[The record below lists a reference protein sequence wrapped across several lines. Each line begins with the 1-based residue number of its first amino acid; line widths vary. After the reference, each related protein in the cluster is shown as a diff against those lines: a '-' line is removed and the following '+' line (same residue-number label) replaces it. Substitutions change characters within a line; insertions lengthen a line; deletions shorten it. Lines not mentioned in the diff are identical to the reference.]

1 MNLQHKR
8 SHWSRWVAYIAVFAL
23 IAAACGGDDAPTA
36 TTAAEA
42 PATTAAEAPATT
54 AAEAPTTTAAPME
67 EAEELRP
74 VPTLRITTKT
84 AAEGPPRY
92 EQARLIAESWTAGGV
107 PAEIEP
113 VDSSEL
119 GRRGFTVKDFDVYI
133 IIYDPTTDRLDPE
146 NFLARFT
153 TAKAVIN
160 GSNLSGYTNPAYD
173 DLYQAQVNAT
183 SFDERVAAVHEM
195 QQLLFDHQPVAPFIH
210 IVIGGAYNSADW
222 TNFVKSVGT
231 PVYHFWNAISLTP
244 VGHSDPLVIGV
255 TSGADTLNPVVAAT
269 SEAAGTIAHMY
280 DPLLRIGP
288 DGDLVNWAASDYS
301 IDGATV
307 SVTLRDGMTFH
318 DGEPVTGEDVAFTF
332 NYLVEKES
340 PLYGGRLGPVE
351 SVTAD
356 GNNVE
361 ITLSAP
367 NAAFATTALAQ
378 VPILPEHIW
387 SAIDDPGAFANDE
400 PVGSGPFK
408 FESRALGE
416 DLRLAAH
423 ADHFSP
429 PAASGLIWAVFG
441 SLDGLLA
448 AIETQEIDVLGDF
461 VSLTQL
467 SLLQGVE
474 GVAIESN
481 TGHGVNALHYNM
493 RREPFCDLH
502 MRTALSLLVPTED
515 MIDIVYEGVAAVSN
529 GIIAPPLWANPDVGP
544 VPYDPD
550 AARSHLEA
558 AGYVFGDDGTLYY
571 PPSDADNRDMSFCA
585 SS

>member
-1 MNLQHKR
+1 MNLQCKNR
-8 SHWSRWVAYIAVFAL
+8 RWSRWVAYIAVFAL
-23 IAAACGGDDAPTA
+23 IAAACGGDDEPAA
-36 TTAAEA
+36 TTEA
-42 PATTAAEAPATT
+42 PATTGAPATT
-54 AAEAPTTTAAPME
+54 EAPME

-74 VPTLRITTKT
+74 VPTLRIITKT

-92 EQARLIAESWTAGGV
+92 EQARLIAESWTAAGV

-113 VDSSEL
+113 VESSEL

-153 TAKAVIN
+153 TAKAVEN
-160 GSNLSGYTNPAYD
+160 GSNLSGYANPAYD

-183 SFDERVAAVHEM
+183 SFDERLGAVHEM
-195 QQLLFDHQPVAPFIH
+195 QQLLFDDQPVAPFIH

-222 TNFVKSVGT
+222 TNFTKSVGT
-231 PVYHFWNAISLTP
+231 PVYHFWNAIGMTP
-244 VGHSDPLVIGV
+244 VGDPEPLVMGV
-255 TSGADTLNPVVAAT
+255 TSGADTLNPVVAAM
-269 SEAAGTIAHMY
+269 SESAVTIAHIY

-301 IDGATV
+301 IEGATV

-318 DGEPVTGEDVAFTF
+318 DGEAVTGDDVAFTF

-340 PLYGGRLGPVE
+340 PLYGGRLSPVE

-387 SAIDDPGAFANDE
+387 SAIDDPGTFANNN
-400 PVGSGPFK
+400 PIGSGPFK

-416 DLRLAAH
+416 DIRLTAH
-423 ADHFSP
+423 ADHFNA
-429 PAASGLIWAVFG
+429 PAAPGLVWVVFG

-448 AIETQEIDVLGDF
+448 AVETREIDVLGDF

-467 SLLQGVE
+467 SLLEGVE
-474 GVAIESN
+474 GVTIESN

-493 RREPFCDLH
+493 RREPFCDKH
-502 MRTALSLLVPTED
+502 MRIALSYLVPTED

-585 SS
+585 S

>member
-1 MNLQHKR
+1 MSSRYKR
-8 SHWSRWVAYIAVFAL
+8 KGRSFWVVYLAAFAL
-23 IAAACGGDDAPTA
+23 IWAACGAEEETA
-36 TTAAEA
+36 TTAA
-42 PATTAAEAPATT
+42 ATTAAPAATEAP
-54 AAEAPTTTAAPME
+54 M
-67 EAEELRP
+67 AEELRP
-74 VPTLRITTKT
+74 VPTLRIITKT

-92 EQARLIAESWTAGGV
+92 EQARLIAESWTAAGI
-107 PAEIEP
+107 PSEIEP
-113 VDSSEL
+113 VESSEL
-119 GRRGFTVKDFDVYI
+119 GRRGFSVKDFDVYI

-153 TAKAVIN
+153 TAKAVED
-160 GSNLSGYTNPAYD
+160 GSNLSGYTNPVYD
-173 DLYQAQVNAT
+173 ELYQAQVNAT
-183 SFDERVAAVHEM
+183 TFDERLGAVHEM
-195 QQLLFDHQPVAPFIH
+195 QQLLRDHQPVAPFIH

-222 TNFVKSVGT
+222 TNFTKSVGT
-231 PVYHFWNAISLTP
+231 PVYHFWNAIGLTP
-244 VGHSDPLVIGV
+244 AGEPEPLVIGI
-255 TSGADTLNPVVAAT
+255 TSGAQTLNPVVAAT
-269 SEAAGTIAHMY
+269 SEAAVTIAHMY

-307 SVTLRDGMTFH
+307 NVTVRDGMTFH
-318 DGEPVTGEDVAFTF
+318 DGEPVTGEDVVFTF

-340 PLYGGRLGPVE
+340 PLYGGRLSPVD

-356 GNNVE
+356 GNSVE

-378 VPILPEHIW
+378 VPILPQHIW
-387 SAIDDPGAFANDE
+387 SAIDDPSQFANDE
-400 PVGSGPFK
+400 PVGSGPFR

-423 ADHFSP
+423 TDHFSP
-429 PAASGLIWAVFG
+429 PVAPGLVWVVFG
-441 SLDGLLA
+441 SLDGLFA
-448 AIETQEIDVLGDF
+448 ALETGEIDVLGDF

-467 SLLQGVE
+467 SILEGVE

-493 RREPFCDLH
+493 RREPFCDAH
-502 MRTALSLLVPTED
+502 MRIALSYLVPTDD
-515 MIDIVYEGVAAVSN
+515 MIDIVYEGVAAASR
-529 GIIAPPLWANPDVGP
+529 GIIAPPLWAHPDLEQ
-544 VPYDPD
+544 VPYDVD
-550 AARSHLEA
+550 AARGHLES

-585 SS
+585 S

>member
-1 MNLQHKR
+1 M
-8 SHWSRWVAYIAVFAL
+8 
-23 IAAACGGDDAPTA
+23 
-36 TTAAEA
+36 
-42 PATTAAEAPATT
+42 
-54 AAEAPTTTAAPME
+54 
-67 EAEELRP
+67 
-74 VPTLRITTKT
+74 
-84 AAEGPPRY
+84 
-92 EQARLIAESWTAGGV
+92 
-107 PAEIEP
+107 
-113 VDSSEL
+113 
-119 GRRGFTVKDFDVYI
+119 
-133 IIYDPTTDRLDPE
+133 
-146 NFLARFT
+146 
-153 TAKAVIN
+153 
-160 GSNLSGYTNPAYD
+160 
-173 DLYQAQVNAT
+173 NAT
-183 SFDERVAAVHEM
+183 SFDERLAAVHEM
-195 QQLLFDHQPVAPFIH
+195 QQLLHDHQPVAPFIH

-222 TNFVKSVGT
+222 TNATKSVGT
-231 PVYHFWNAISLTP
+231 PVYHFWNAIGLTP
-244 VGHSDPLVIGV
+244 VGDPEPLVIGL
-255 TSGADTLNPVVAAT
+255 TSGAQTLNPVVAAT
-269 SEAAGTIAHMY
+269 SEAAVTISHMY

-288 DGDLVNWAASDYS
+288 DGDLVHWAASDYS
-301 IDGATV
+301 IDGSTI

-318 DGEPVTGEDVAFTF
+318 DGEAVTGEDVAFTF

-340 PLYGGRLGPVE
+340 PLYGGRLSPIE

-378 VPILPEHIW
+378 VPILPEHVW
-387 SAIDDPGAFANDE
+387 SAIDDPSSFANDE

-429 PAASGLIWAVFG
+429 PAAPSLVWVVFG
-441 SLDGLLA
+441 SLDGVFA
-448 AIETQEIDVLGDF
+448 ALEAGEIDVLGDF

-467 SLLQGVE
+467 SILE
-474 GVAIESN
+474 GAEGIAIESN

-502 MRTALSLLVPTED
+502 MRLALSLLVPTED
-515 MIDIVYEGVAAVSN
+515 MIDIVYEGVAAASN
-529 GIIAPPLWANPDVGP
+529 GIIAPPLWANPDLDG

-550 AARSHLEA
+550 GARAHLEA

-585 SS
+585 S

>member
-1 MNLQHKR
+1 MNPRNK
-8 SHWSRWVAYIAVFAL
+8 SHPARWVAYAAVFAL
-23 IAAACGGDDAPTA
+23 IAAACGGDDEPS
-36 TTAAEA
+36 
-42 PATTAAEAPATT
+42 P
-54 AAEAPTTTAAPME
+54 TTAAPTTAAPTTAAAPPATEAPME
-67 EAEELRP
+67 EEELRP
-74 VPTLRITTKT
+74 VPTLRIITKT

-92 EQARLIAESWTAGGV
+92 EQARLIAESWTAGGI

-113 VDSSEL
+113 VESSEL

-153 TAKAVIN
+153 TGKAVVD

-183 SFDERVAAVHEM
+183 SFEERIAAVHEM
-195 QQLLFDHQPVAPFIH
+195 QQLLHDHQPVAPFIH

-222 TNFVKSVGT
+222 TNFTKSVGT
-231 PVYHFWNAISLTP
+231 PVYHFWNAIGLTP
-244 VGHSDPLVIGV
+244 TGDPEPLVIGI
-255 TSGADTLNPVVAAT
+255 TSGAQTLNPVVAAT
-269 SEAAGTIAHMY
+269 SEAAVTIAHMY

-288 DGDLVNWAASDYS
+288 DGDLINWAASDYS
-301 IDGATV
+301 IDGSTV

-318 DGEPVTGEDVAFTF
+318 DGEAVTGEDVAFTF

-378 VPILPEHIW
+378 VPILPEHVW
-387 SAIDDPGAFANDE
+387 SSIDDPSTFANDE
-400 PVGSGPFK
+400 PIGSGPFK

-416 DLRLAAH
+416 DLRLDAH
-423 ADHFSP
+423 TDHFSP
-429 PAASGLIWAVFG
+429 PAAPGLVWAVFG

-448 AIETQEIDVLGDF
+448 AIETREIDVLGDF

-467 SLLQGVE
+467 SLLEGVE
-474 GVAIESN
+474 GVSIESN

-502 MRTALSLLVPTED
+502 MRLALSYLVPTED

-529 GIIAPPLWANPDVGP
+529 GIIAPPLWANPDVSA

-550 AARSHLEA
+550 TARSHLEA

-585 SS
+585 S

>member
-1 MNLQHKR
+1 
-8 SHWSRWVAYIAVFAL
+8 
-23 IAAACGGDDAPTA
+23 
-36 TTAAEA
+36 
-42 PATTAAEAPATT
+42 
-54 AAEAPTTTAAPME
+54 
-67 EAEELRP
+67 
-74 VPTLRITTKT
+74 
-84 AAEGPPRY
+84 
-92 EQARLIAESWTAGGV
+92 
-107 PAEIEP
+107 
-113 VDSSEL
+113 
-119 GRRGFTVKDFDVYI
+119 
-133 IIYDPTTDRLDPE
+133 
-146 NFLARFT
+146 
-153 TAKAVIN
+153 
-160 GSNLSGYTNPAYD
+160 
-173 DLYQAQVNAT
+173 
-183 SFDERVAAVHEM
+183 
-195 QQLLFDHQPVAPFIH
+195 
-210 IVIGGAYNSADW
+210 
-222 TNFVKSVGT
+222 
-231 PVYHFWNAISLTP
+231 
-244 VGHSDPLVIGV
+244 
-255 TSGADTLNPVVAAT
+255 
-269 SEAAGTIAHMY
+269 
-280 DPLLRIGP
+280 
-288 DGDLVNWAASDYS
+288 
-301 IDGATV
+301 
-307 SVTLRDGMTFH
+307 
-318 DGEPVTGEDVAFTF
+318 VAFTF

-416 DLRLAAH
+416 DLRLTAH
-423 ADHFSP
+423 TDHFSP

-550 AARSHLEA
+550 AARSHLET

-571 PPSDADNRDMSFCA
+571 PPSNADNRDMSFCA
-585 SS
+585 S

>member
-1 MNLQHKR
+1 MNLRNKKPQ
-8 SHWSRWVAYIAVFAL
+8 WARWLAYIAVFAL
-23 IAAACGGDDAPTA
+23 VAAACGDDEPAPTA
-36 TTAAEA
+36 APTTTEAEA
-42 PATTAAEAPATT
+42 PATTEAEAPATT
-54 AAEAPTTTAAPME
+54 APME
-67 EAEELRP
+67 EAEELRA
-74 VPTLRITTKT
+74 VPTLRIITKT

-92 EQARLIAESWTAGGV
+92 EQARLIAESWTAGGI

-113 VDSSEL
+113 VESSEL

-153 TAKAVIN
+153 TGKAVID
-160 GSNLSGYTNPAYD
+160 GSNLSGYINPAYD
-173 DLYQAQVNAT
+173 ELYQAQVNAT
-183 SFDERVAAVHEM
+183 SFEERLVAVHEM

-244 VGHSDPLVIGV
+244 VGDPEPLVIGV
-255 TSGADTLNPVVAAT
+255 TSGAQTLNPVVAAT
-269 SEAAGTIAHMY
+269 SEAAVTIAHMY

-301 IDGATV
+301 IEGSTV

-332 NYLVEKES
+332 NYLVKKES

-378 VPILPEHIW
+378 VPILPEHVW
-387 SAIDDPGAFANDE
+387 SAIDDPSAFANDE
-400 PVGSGPFK
+400 PIGSGPFK

-423 ADHFSP
+423 TDHFSP
-429 PAASGLIWAVFG
+429 PAAPGLVWVVFG

-467 SLLQGVE
+467 SLLEGVE
-474 GVAIESN
+474 GVSIESN

-502 MRTALSLLVPTED
+502 MRIALSHLVPTED
-515 MIDIVYEGVAAVSN
+515 MIDIVYEGVAAVSR

>member
-1 MNLQHKR
+1 MNLLTKKPR
-8 SHWSRWVAYIAVFAL
+8 WARWVAYIAVFAL
-23 IAAACGGDDAPTA
+23 IAAACGDDDEPAPTA
-36 TTAAEA
+36 APTTAAPTTEA
-42 PATTAAEAPATT
+42 PATTE
-54 AAEAPTTTAAPME
+54 APME

-74 VPTLRITTKT
+74 VPTLRIITKT

-92 EQARLIAESWTAGGV
+92 EQARLIAESWTAAGV
-107 PAEIEP
+107 PAEVEP
-113 VDSSEL
+113 VESSEL

-153 TAKAVIN
+153 TGKSVID

-183 SFDERVAAVHEM
+183 SFDERIAAVHEM

-244 VGHSDPLVIGV
+244 VGDPEPLVIGV
-255 TSGADTLNPVVAAT
+255 TSEADTLNPVVAAT
-269 SEAAGTIAHMY
+269 SESAVTIAHMY

-288 DGDLVNWAASDYS
+288 DGDLVNWAAADYS
-301 IDGATV
+301 IDGSTV

-318 DGEPVTGEDVAFTF
+318 DGEAVTGEDVAFTF

-356 GNNVE
+356 GNNIE

-378 VPILPEHIW
+378 VPILPEHVW
-387 SAIDDPGAFANDE
+387 SAIDDPSTVANDE
-400 PVGSGPFK
+400 PIGSGPFK

-423 ADHFSP
+423 TDHFSP
-429 PAASGLIWAVFG
+429 PGASGLVWAIFG

-467 SLLQGVE
+467 SLLEGVE
-474 GVAIESN
+474 GVSIESN

-515 MIDIVYEGVAAVSN
+515 MIDIVYEGVAAASN

-571 PPSDADNRDMSFCA
+571 PPSDADNRDLSFCA

>member
-1 MNLQHKR
+1 MNQQYKR
-8 SHWSRWVAYIAVFAL
+8 RSWSRWVLCIAVLAL
-23 IAAACGGDDAPTA
+23 IAAACGSDEPAA
-36 TTAAEA
+36 TTAA
-42 PATTAAEAPATT
+42 PATTAAEAPAPTE
-54 AAEAPTTTAAPME
+54 AADPTE
-67 EAEELRP
+67 GLRE
-74 VPTLRITTKT
+74 VPTLRIITKT

-92 EQARLIAESWTAGGV
+92 EQARLIAESWTAAGIT
-107 PAEIEP
+107 AEIEP
-113 VDSSEL
+113 VESSEL

-153 TAKAVIN
+153 TGKAVEN

-183 SFDERVAAVHEM
+183 SFDERLTAVHEM
-195 QQLLFDHQPVAPFIH
+195 QQLLSDDQPVAPFIH

-244 VGHSDPLVIGV
+244 TGGPEPLVIGV

-269 SEAAGTIAHMY
+269 SEAAVTIAHMY

-307 SVTLRDGMTFH
+307 SVTLREGMTFH
-318 DGEPVTGEDVAFTF
+318 DGEPVTGDDVAFTF

-340 PLYGGRLGPVE
+340 PLYGGRLSPVE
-351 SVTAD
+351 SVTAN

-367 NAAFATTALAQ
+367 NAAFVTTALAQ
-378 VPILPEHIW
+378 VPILPEHVW
-387 SAIDDPGAFANDE
+387 SAIDDPSAFANDD

-423 ADHFSP
+423 TDHFSP
-429 PAASGLIWAVFG
+429 PAAPGLVWAVFG

-467 SLLQGVE
+467 SLLEGVE

-493 RREPFCDLH
+493 RREPFCDKH
-502 MRTALSLLVPTED
+502 MRIALSYLVPTED
-515 MIDIVYEGVAAVSN
+515 MVDIVYEGVAAVSN

-550 AARSHLEA
+550 AARAHLET

-571 PPSDADNRDMSFCA
+571 PPADADNRDMSFCA
-585 SS
+585 S